1 MGYFTNKE
9 SKDIE
14 YRNNGQENVEEAL
27 DDLYGKTTSFL
38 EIKNKTDNHT
48 LELTDTSSV
57 IELDS
62 TLAKTI
68 TIPLES
74 NVNFALGTIIGIIQ
88 KGDGQV
94 SIIGDVGVNIFTSKT
109 LNLKQKYSVVSLLK
123 NGADSWY
130 LFGDL
135 EE

>member
-1 MGYFTNKE
+1 MGYFIEKTAKE
-9 SKDIE
+9 IE
-14 YRNNGQENVEEAL
+14 YNKNGQQNVEGAL
-27 DDLYGKTTSFL
+27 DDLYTL
-38 EIKNKTDNHT
+38 EIKNKTDNYT

-62 TLAKTI
+62 ALAKTI

-94 SIIGDVGVNIFTSKT
+94 SIIGDVGVNVFTSKT

-135 EE
+135 E